1 MQYLHKCCYNQVIVR
16 PVTITACLMFLFVQL
31 NDARSEDFDR
41 VISCSVFDNLIR
53 ESGSRRVISVS
64 ELPW

>member
-1 MQYLHKCCYNQVIVR
+1 M
-16 PVTITACLMFLFVQL
+16 QL

-64 ELPW
+64 ELLGELYYFHTIAL